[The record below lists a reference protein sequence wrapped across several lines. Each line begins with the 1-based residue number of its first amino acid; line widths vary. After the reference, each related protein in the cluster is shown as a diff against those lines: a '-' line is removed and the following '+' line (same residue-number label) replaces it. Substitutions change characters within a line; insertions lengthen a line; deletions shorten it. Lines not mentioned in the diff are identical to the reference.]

1 MRNLLRITC
10 EIGLNGA
17 LFRLN
22 GVLFRLNGA
31 LFRLNG
37 FYFVGNKLPTL
48 RQHPAWL
55 IG

>member
-10 EIGLNGA
+10 ETGLNGA

-22 GVLFRLNGA
+22 GV